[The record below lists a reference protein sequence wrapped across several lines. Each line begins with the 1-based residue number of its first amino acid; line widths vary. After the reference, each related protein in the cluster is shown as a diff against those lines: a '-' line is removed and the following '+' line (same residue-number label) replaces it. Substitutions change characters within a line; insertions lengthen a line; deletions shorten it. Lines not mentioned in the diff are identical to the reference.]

1 LGGSHRTF
9 RNVPPIRLV
18 AAITIVRRAAPAKDT
33 AMTDT
38 LRMQIIAQQDLN
50 QPQRDQI
57 VALCSRA
64 YQEDFSTIVQ
74 LPADQ
79 PVHILAYAT
88 DTLVSHALWFTRIL
102 SYNGV
107 PLRSAYVEAVATQP
121 AFQGRGYASTLLRDL
136 AGAITSY
143 DLGVLSPFDPA
154 FYTRLGWENWRG
166 SLFVTTES
174 DRVATPEDRVMILR
188 LPQTPPLDL
197 TGSLCAPWREGEIW

>member
-9 RNVPPIRLV
+9 RNVTPIRSV
-18 AAITIVRRAAPAKDT
+18 AAINIAFRAAPAKDN

-38 LRMQIIAQQDLN
+38 PRIQIIAQKDLN
-50 QPQRDQI
+50 QSQRDQI
-57 VALCSRA
+57 IELCSCA
-64 YQEDFSTIVQ
+64 YQEDFSAIVQ

-88 DTLVSHALWFTRIL
+88 DMLVSHALWFTRIL

-121 AFQGRGYASTLLRDL
+121 AFQGRGYASTLLRHL

-143 DLGVLSPFDPA
+143 DIGALSPSDPA
-154 FYTRLGWENWRG
+154 FYTRLGWETWRG
-166 SLFVTTES
+166 SLFVATES
-174 DRVATPEDRVMILR
+174 IRVATPEDRVMILR